1 MASCTV
7 YSTAH
12 GRDVPLTVPCKQT
25 TVDLNRD
32 IGGGRGYT
40 SMHKEMEGGGT
51 VCDGFLD
58 IKLAPFVAGG
68 ERFGSDLAPH

>member
-1 MASCTV
+1 
-7 YSTAH
+7 
-12 GRDVPLTVPCKQT
+12 
-25 TVDLNRD
+25 
-32 IGGGRGYT
+32 
-40 SMHKEMEGGGT
+40 MHKEMEGGGT